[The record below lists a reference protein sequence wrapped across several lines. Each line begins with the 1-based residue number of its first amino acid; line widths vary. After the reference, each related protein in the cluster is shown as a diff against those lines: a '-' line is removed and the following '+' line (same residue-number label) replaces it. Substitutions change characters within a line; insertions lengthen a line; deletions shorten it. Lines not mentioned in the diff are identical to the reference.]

1 MTTMLC
7 ETKHDYEDKIINI
20 SDSEKDSEFIRILII
35 EDNQDSAQLIQ
46 EELIENNGNI
56 RFKPELAECLSAG
69 IEHINNR
76 GADVILLDVTLPDMQ
91 GIDTLIEL
99 KKNVPDIP
107 IIVYSNHD
115 DESFAVKAIQEGAQD
130 YLVKGSVERD
140 LLVRSIRYS
149 IERHRMLKK
158 MKQAQEELRQFAH
171 YDSLTGL
178 PNRKLLYEHLGE
190 AIARA
195 RREDNI
201 MAVMFLDLDK
211 FKIINDELGH
221 ALGDVLLQSVTK
233 RIKNCMRQN
242 DVLSRQGGDEFII
255 VLDDIGSKEDISIV
269 AERIR
274 NTLSGVYVLE
284 GKELSISVSIGIS
297 IYPEDSF
304 DIDILIKKA
313 DVAMYNAREHGGNNC
328 KFFISK

>member
-1 MTTMLC
+1 MV
-7 ETKHDYEDKIINI
+7 N
-20 SDSEKDSEFIRILII
+20 SEKDSEFIRILII

-56 RFKPELAECLSAG
+56 RFKPELAECLSTG

-91 GIDTLIEL
+91 DIDTLIEL

-130 YLVKGSVERD
+130 YLVKGSVEKR
-140 LLVRSIRYS
+140 LTRTYHSIL
-149 IERHRMLKK
+149 HRMAPKLKK
-158 MKQAQEELRQFAH
+158 MKQTQEELRQFAH

-178 PNRKLLYEHLGE
+178 PNRKLLYEHLGK

-195 RREDNI
+195 RWENNI
-201 MAVMFLDLDK
+201 MAVMFLDVDK

-255 VLDDIGSKEDISIV
+255 VLDDIGSKEYISIV

-274 NTLSGVYVLE
+274 NTLSDVYVLE

-304 DIDILIKKA
+304 DINILINKA
-313 DVAMYNAREHGGNNC
+313 DVVMYNAKEHGGNNY
-328 KFFISK
+328 KFFISE

>member
-1 MTTMLC
+1 MV
-7 ETKHDYEDKIINI
+7 N
-20 SDSEKDSEFIRILII
+20 SEKDSEFIRILII

-56 RFKPELAECLSAG
+56 RFKPELAECLSTG

-91 GIDTLIEL
+91 DIDTLIEL

-140 LLVRSIRYS
+140 LLVRAIRYS
-149 IERHRMLKK
+149 IERHQMLKK
-158 MKQAQEELRQFAH
+158 MKQTQEELRQFAH
-171 YDSLTGL
+171 YDNLTGL
-178 PNRKLLYEHLGE
+178 PNRKLLYEHLGK

-195 RREDNI
+195 RRENNI
-201 MAVMFLDLDK
+201 MAVIFLDLDK

-255 VLDDIGSKEDISIV
+255 VLDDIGSKEYISIV

-274 NTLSGVYVLE
+274 NTLSDVYVLE

-304 DIDILIKKA
+304 DIDILINKA
-313 DVAMYNAREHGGNNC
+313 DVAMYNAKEHGGNNY
-328 KFFISK
+328 KFFISE